1 LDINQREDEYYLN
14 VVQNH
19 EITQNVDKKD
29 DTLFLFE
36 VKKTP
41 SKRNFDGAFELKLF
55 VRLFLT
61 FVLFWLAYNILTG
74 KVTILDR
81 FEVFNKRSVKVM
93 FNFG

>member
-1 LDINQREDEYYLN
+1 LDINQNEDEYSLN
-14 VVQNH
+14 IDKDL
-19 EITQNVDKKD
+19 EITQNVDQKD
-29 DTLFLFE
+29 DTLIVFE
-36 VKKTP
+36 VKKIT
-41 SKRNFDGAFELKLF
+41 SKRNSSSAFELKLF
-55 VRLFLT
+55 VRLFLS